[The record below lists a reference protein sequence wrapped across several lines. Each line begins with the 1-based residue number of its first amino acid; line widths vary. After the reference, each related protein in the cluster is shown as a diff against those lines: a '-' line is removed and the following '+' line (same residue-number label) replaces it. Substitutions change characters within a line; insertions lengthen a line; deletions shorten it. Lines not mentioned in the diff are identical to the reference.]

1 MMERMSGTAS
11 DRRNAARYEVH
22 AWVDVEHGDASAGG
36 PHQSVHNISLGGVC
50 IHAEV
55 VEDVGSIVDLKITF
69 PDLDGAHLEVHGVV
83 VWVNRH
89 PPAEMGIRFLELDEE
104 RREMLREFLRRAAE
118 R

>member
-1 MMERMSGTAS
+1 MMERMSGPAS

-22 AWVDVEHGDASAGG
+22 AWVDVEHGHVAAGA
-36 PHQSVHNISLGGVC
+36 HQSVQNISLGGVC

-55 VEDVGSIVDLKITF
+55 VEDVGSVVDLKITF
-69 PDLDGAHLEVHGVV
+69 PDLDGAHLEVKGTV

-104 RREMLREFLRRAAE
+104 RREMLREYLRRAAAP